1 MLKRILSG
9 AVGIALIVV
18 VIVFGSSFPIIIDI
32 FISLV
37 CAVAVGEFSNATKTL
52 KLFQISMPSIIFAFV
67 YPMMLNFDTGH
78 IILYAYTVVMLSM
91 TVFNHKKITF
101 IEFAYIYSMSIII
114 TLSLSA
120 IIMMKNMDE
129 THSSFY
135 FVLALAMPWLADA
148 GAYFTGTF
156 LGKHK
161 LCPEISPKKTV
172 EGVIGG
178 VVVCVLVICAVGFVF
193 SEWIFNGTVTV
204 NYGNLILLSLIGSIF
219 SVMGDLSFSLVKRV
233 FKIKDYGTLI
243 PGHGGV
249 LDRFDSVVFVS
260 PFLLIM
266 ITYLPVII
274 V

>member
-101 IEFAYIYSMSIII
+101 II

-178 VVVCVLVICAVGFVF
+178 VVVCVLAICAVGFVF

>member
-178 VVVCVLVICAVGFVF
+178 VVVCVLAICAVGFVF